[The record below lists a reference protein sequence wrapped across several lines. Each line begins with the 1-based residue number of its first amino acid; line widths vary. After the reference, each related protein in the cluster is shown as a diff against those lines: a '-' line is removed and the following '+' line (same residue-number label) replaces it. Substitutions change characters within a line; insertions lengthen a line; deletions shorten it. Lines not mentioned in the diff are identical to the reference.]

1 MKLEYDKNQ
10 NEWMHRPLPLSLF
23 FKMKPLDPSRKWLQI
38 SAGCIGAGE
47 NRKWLD
53 GVPDQNTCHASAC
66 ISMSVM
72 QTWWR
77 CTVGKWTSIEHSVD
91 SWNMFHSYSCNY
103 CQSNLFYRSSF
114 KSAGCSETEIVGKKN
129 DRLIQRSEY
138 QSDINAPNAERWP
151 SYSCKCSCFCLFVCV
166 CNLQMAYSSMDLQE
180 HDWNLV
186 FCVCGVCFMSILVSV
201 WM

>member
-1 MKLEYDKNQ
+1 MTKIKMNECTDHSPFISFLKWAAGPQQKVAADFCWLYWCRGEQEVTGWRSWSEY
-10 NEWMHRPLPLSLF
+10 LP
-23 FKMKPLDPSRKWLQI
+23 
-38 SAGCIGAGE
+38 
-47 NRKWLD
+47 
-53 GVPDQNTCHASAC
+53 C
-66 ISMSVM
+66 ISMHQHVCHADLM
-72 QTWWR
+72 R

>member
-10 NEWMHRPLPLSLF
+10 NEWM
-23 FKMKPLDPSRKWLQI
+23 LDPSRKWLQI